1 MPDIVLHHY
10 DLSPYAEKVRIAL
23 GIKRA
28 AWRACVP
35 PVVAPKPDL
44 VALTGGY
51 RRVPVMQIGADI
63 FCDSDCIIRALD
75 QLVPRPSL
83 LAGGIGA
90 MGFAL
95 APWFTALMVED
106 AVPVAFRDAESVD
119 PAFARDR
126 EELMGRPFVDLP
138 AWKAA
143 APHAM
148 EALQAQL
155 GWIEAARS
163 VAARGSRHDGNLEQ
177 SGSIERIDTLLGDL
191 GRAEDEQHCASRG
204 GGEELGDHHG
214 QRRGGG
220 VGFGHTDEREEGD
233 EAGFAGTEARDGG
246 QVHGDEGHR
255 NEDER
260 LEERDIREG
269 MHEDVAGVGDDRL
282 SDDGQE
288 QDDAQERPV
297 AYGGQAPR
305 ELT

>member
-155 GWIEAARS
+155 GWIEQCLS
-163 VAARGSRHDGNLEQ
+163 DGRDWL
-177 SGSIERIDTLLGDL
+177 
-191 GRAEDEQHCASRG
+191 
-204 GGEELGDHHG
+204 
-214 QRRGGG
+214 
-220 VGFGHTDEREEGD
+220 EGD
-233 EAGFAGTEARDGG
+233 APGMLDIFAYPVLGFLRWSQSDCSMLDTRPLFLAWEKRVVALSAKSAETITAQEAVEIAQANSPRFEWAAGPAPEPNGLYIGDAVRAVCIDGSGEPLEGAIASLSDQHVTILRDDPRAG
-246 QVHGDEGHR
+246 QVAVHFPRYGF
-255 NEDER
+255 R
-260 LEERDIREG
+260 LER
-269 MHEDVAGVGDDRL
+269 V
-282 SDDGQE
+282 
-288 QDDAQERPV
+288 
-297 AYGGQAPR
+297 
-305 ELT
+305 